1 MENTNIPELTPEVV
15 ESAIE
20 VLSNNS
26 SSMLSAVSNLQTD
39 IENAADDID
48 PINHRILSEHNLMNY
63 SRAVDCS
70 AITYASLG
78 EPSDGQSAEEF
89 ETACKQIIVDDLI
102 RKNNPKYNFNCYA
115 DANKS
120 NLIATAAFVVN
131 DYDLLEVDGLA
142 STYYVIK
149 VISDSSNT
157 ILNNKYY
164 IEVSGAEDI
173 ANGSMLE
180 LFILDGNELISAELF
195 AEISE
200 NTTLKWKGGNPHHMP
215 GSHHNPTV
223 VHQQKIP
230 AMEKIAEFLWDVF
243 GKDYVVDTT
252 YYYYSDCCVKCVYT
266 WRSGKVTYSWAC
278 DPNCY
283 NGNNGGYGA

>member
-1 MENTNIPELTPEVV
+1 MENTNRPELTPEVV
-15 ESAIE
+15 ESTIE
-20 VLSNNS
+20 ELSNNI
-26 SSMLSAVSNLQTD
+26 SSMISAVDNLQSN
-39 IENAADDID
+39 IENAPDNVD
-48 PINHRILSEHNLMNY
+48 PINHRILSESNLMNY

-70 AITYASLG
+70 VITYTSLA
-78 EPSDGQSAEEF
+78 EPLSGQSAEEF
-89 ETACKQIIVDDLI
+89 EMMCRQTIVNDLI
-102 RKNNPKYNFNCYA
+102 KKNNPKYNFNCYS

-120 NLIATAAFVVN
+120 NLIATATFVVC
-131 DYDLLEVDGLA
+131 DYEFLEVDGEET
-142 STYYVIK
+142 TYYVVK
-149 VISDSSNT
+149 VVSDNSNT

-215 GSHHNPTV
+215 GSHNNPTV

-230 AMEKIAEFLWDVF
+230 AMEKIAELLWDVF
-243 GKDYVVDTT
+243 GKDYIVDTT